1 VPAPL
6 QNLHNILE
14 GAYLSQDTTAV
25 PSPHHLATLDSES
38 ARNEDGTWGERDMGS
53 PVRREDAMIEYEEL
67 RDELSR
73 LSMQRTHGRAS
84 TVNRERGGLVRIITS
99 QRTHPQRTRSAI
111 TAITSDATD
120 DIEAGDKEAEEGPDF
135 DVGAFLKDGHF
146 EKRTEAG
153 ESAKKVGVVYKNLT
167 VKGVGVS
174 VAFVRTVP
182 HAIIGTFG
190 PDLYRLLCRFIP
202 ALRFGRHPPT
212 RDLIHDFSGIVRDG
226 EMMLVLGRPGSGCS
240 TFLKGI
246 ANDRSSF
253 AAVEG
258 EVTYGGISAEDQRKF
273 YRGEVNYNPE
283 DDQHFPTLTVWQTL
297 RFALMNKTKVR
308 RLKNLTY

>member
-1 VPAPL
+1 M
-6 QNLHNILE
+6 
-14 GAYLSQDTTAV
+14 GA
-25 PSPHHLATLDSES
+25 
-38 ARNEDGTWGERDMGS
+38 
-53 PVRREDAMIEYEEL
+53 PVRREDAMAEYEEL
-67 RDELSR
+67 RNELSR
-73 LSMQRTHGRAS
+73 LSVQRTHSRAS

-99 QRTHPQRTRSAI
+99 RRTRPQRTRAAT
-111 TAITSDATD
+111 TASDATGD
-120 DIEAGDKEAEEGPDF
+120 DIEAGDREAEEGPDF

-167 VKGVGVS
+167 VKGVGAS
-174 VAFVRTVP
+174 VAFLRTVP

-212 RDLIHDFSGIVRDG
+212 RDLIRDFSGIVRDG

-240 TFLKGI
+240 TFLKAI

-258 EVTYGGISAEDQRKF
+258 EVTYGGISAEDQRKL

-308 RLKNLTY
+308 HLKI

>member
-1 VPAPL
+1 MSAPP
-6 QNLHNILE
+6 QDLHNILE

-25 PSPHHLATLDSES
+25 PSPHHPATPDSGS
-38 ARNEDGTWGERDMGS
+38 ARNEDGTWGERDMGG
-53 PVRREDAMIEYEEL
+53 PVRREDAMAEYEEL
-67 RDELSR
+67 RNELSR
-73 LSMQRTHGRAS
+73 LSMQQTHSRAS
-84 TVNRERGGLVRIITS
+84 TVNRERGRLVRITTS
-99 QRTHPQRTRSAI
+99 RRTRPQRTRTTT
-111 TAITSDATD
+111 TAAASDATDD
-120 DIEAGDKEAEEGPDF
+120 DIEAGDREAEEGPDF

-167 VKGVGVS
+167 VKGVGAS

-212 RDLIHDFSGIVRDG
+212 RDLIHDFSGHVRDG

-240 TFLKGI
+240 TFLKAI

-258 EVTYGGISAEDQRKF
+258 EVTYGGISAEDQQKL

-283 DDQHFPTLTVWQTL
+283 DDQHFPTLTAWQTL

-308 RLKNLTY
+308 HLKI